1 MENTVVYI
9 PKEACVK
16 NIPLQSLSSSLSRK
30 ISVALFQ
37 HKSRKQTVTW
47 ICPVELRQKEASL
60 GKGSS
65 RLRPLL
71 TQITP
76 GQFLLPVVSS
86 SITAYKVLRTDLKT
100 NKPEVQFSG
109 QEETEVTSLTS
120 IRNSVQRN
128 AIIVCN
134 GQIFLSV
141 RKTRCRRVTLQSCPS
156 APEGVGSASSGQH
169 QQINNTDSCQAQLLR
184 DTSDSPQQNQ
194 VQDVQP
200 PDQELDPNTE
210 NSPLVQKISEEM
222 PEQCCTEEEC
232 QKVQDVQ
239 PPDQEIDPNTENSPL
254 VQKIS
259 KEMPEQCCTEEECQ
273 KVQDVQPPDQELD
286 LNTENSPLVQKI
298 SEEECQKEA
307 ELTSESRSR
316 SNTPL
321 EAPLDLESS
330 HEASSMEVTD
340 CQPQILQ
347 QILQT
352 SSGISQQPEAAGG
365 DGKTDQDDSERLEA
379 VELPRAESCLT
390 FDFQQLAHEERINH
404 LRARLRQKEAALSI
418 FNLKPTDQI

>member
-273 KVQDVQPPDQELD
+273 K
-286 LNTENSPLVQKI
+286 
-298 SEEECQKEA
+298 EA

>member
-194 VQDVQP
+194 DFILQVQDVQP

-259 KEMPEQCCTEEECQ
+259 KEMPEQCCT
-273 KVQDVQPPDQELD
+273 
-286 LNTENSPLVQKI
+286 
-298 SEEECQKEA
+298 EEECQKEA

>member
-194 VQDVQP
+194 DFILQVQDVQP

-222 PEQCCTEEEC
+222 PEQCCT
-232 QKVQDVQ
+232 
-239 PPDQEIDPNTENSPL
+239 
-254 VQKIS
+254 
-259 KEMPEQCCTEEECQ
+259 
-273 KVQDVQPPDQELD
+273 
-286 LNTENSPLVQKI
+286 
-298 SEEECQKEA
+298 EEECQKEA

>member
-30 ISVALFQ
+30 ISVALFLRESQ
-37 HKSRKQTVTW
+37 KQTVTW
-47 ICPVELRQKEASL
+47 ICPVELRQKQVSL
-60 GKGSS
+60 GKESS
-65 RLRPLL
+65 RLRL

-76 GQFLLPVVSS
+76 GQFLLPVLSS

-109 QEETEVTSLTS
+109 QEETEVTSLAS
-120 IRNSVQRN
+120 IRNSVHRN

-141 RKTRCRRVTLQSCPS
+141 RKTRCRRVRLQNCP
-156 APEGVGSASSGQH
+156 AATEGVGSASPGQH
-169 QQINNTDSCQAQLLR
+169 QQINNTDSCQAQALR
-184 DTSDSPQQNQ
+184 ETSDTPQQNQ

-200 PDQELDPNTE
+200 PDQELNLNTENSALVQKIPEEMPEQCWTEKECQKVQDVQPPDQELNLNTE

-222 PEQCCTEEEC
+222 PEQSWTEKEC
-232 QKVQDVQ
+232 QK
-239 PPDQEIDPNTENSPL
+239 N
-254 VQKIS
+254 
-259 KEMPEQCCTEEECQ
+259 
-273 KVQDVQPPDQELD
+273 
-286 LNTENSPLVQKI
+286 
-298 SEEECQKEA
+298 A
-307 ELTSESRSR
+307 ELTSESRSQ
-316 SNTPL
+316 SSTPL
-321 EAPLDLESS
+321 ETPLDLESS
-330 HEASSMEVTD
+330 HEALSMEETD
-340 CQPQILQ
+340 CQPKILQ

-365 DGKTDQDDSERLEA
+365 EGETDQDDSERLEA
-379 VELPRAESCLT
+379 LVLPRVESCLA
-390 FDFQQLAHEERINH
+390 FDFEQLAHEERINR
-404 LRARLRQKEAALSI
+404 LRAQLRQKEAALSI